1 MDAPESEQKRYK
13 GICIGNAIRHF
24 RLEQGQAMELM
35 AMELALDVNA
45 YALMEANQLAVNEND
60 LNRLAHIFNVSVI
73 ELLTLQLNLIEGFDG
88 SAPTATFQKQEI
100 DRIEGLYQ
108 DQLNHL
114 QEEASYLRGLLDSL
128 ASDS

>member
-1 MDAPESEQKRYK
+1 MDAPESEQKGYK

-73 ELLTLQLNLIEGFDG
+73 ELLTLQLNLIECLDG
-88 SAPTATFQKQEI
+88 SATTIQKQEI

-128 ASDS
+128 APKS

>member
-73 ELLTLQLNLIEGFDG
+73 ELLTLQLNLIEGLDG
-88 SAPTATFQKQEI
+88 SATTIQKQEI

-128 ASDS
+128 APKS